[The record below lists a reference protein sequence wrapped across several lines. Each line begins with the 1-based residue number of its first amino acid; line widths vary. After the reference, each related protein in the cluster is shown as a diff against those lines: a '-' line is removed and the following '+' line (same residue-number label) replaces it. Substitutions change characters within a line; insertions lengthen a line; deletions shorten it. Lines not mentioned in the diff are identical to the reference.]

1 MVRSFFFRF
10 FALTRKRTSL
20 NDYIALYLNQITTG
34 ARQTDRGC
42 NYSPSTIK
50 SVRYSLGRFAAF
62 QQEARRE
69 YDFRHIDMAFYHD
82 YTAFLKRKE

>member
-50 SVRYSLGRFAAF
+50 SVRYSNS
-62 QQEARRE
+62 
-69 YDFRHIDMAFYHD
+69 
-82 YTAFLKRKE
+82 